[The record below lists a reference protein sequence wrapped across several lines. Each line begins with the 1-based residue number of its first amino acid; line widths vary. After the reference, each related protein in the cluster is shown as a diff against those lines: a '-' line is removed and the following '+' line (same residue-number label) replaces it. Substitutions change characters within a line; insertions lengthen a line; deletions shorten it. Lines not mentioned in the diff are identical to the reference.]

1 MCCMCALTRNKT
13 LILLPIFL
21 MVGIFSGY
29 GQGRNTPTDSDTPFE
44 DTRLFYRTQIYG
56 GAFLHTQGWGLNIRK
71 SWRKTGFVNRVL
83 SLEINNMK
91 HPKEQKS
98 FNPYYDDTKG
108 FVFGKLNS
116 LSILRPSYGLQK
128 VVYSKQA
135 KRGVQVSYFTMIGP
149 SIGLVKPVFL
159 EIAHPTVPNYKFLTT
174 EKYDSEEH
182 SFDEIFGRAPATKGL
197 EQTKLYPGI
206 HGKFA
211 LNFEYAPSDE
221 MHRALE
227 VGVNFDGFTKEVPI
241 MAFAENSQFFLTF
254 YLNLQF
260 GKKFF

>member
-1 MCCMCALTRNKT
+1 MALKSQFFSICALIAILVCTSTT
-13 LILLPIFL
+13 L
-21 MVGIFSGY
+21 VA
-29 GQGRNTPTDSDTPFE
+29 QGNNTPTDTDTPYD
-44 DTRLFYRTQIYG
+44 DTRLFYRTQLYG
-56 GAFLHTQGWGLNIRK
+56 GAYMHTRGWGVNFRK
-71 SWRKTGFVNRVL
+71 SWRKTGFVNRVF
-83 SLEINNMK
+83 SIEFNNMR

-108 FVFGKLNS
+108 FVFGKMNS

-128 VVYSKQA
+128 VLYSKEA

-149 SIGLVKPVFL
+149 SLGLVKPVYL
-159 EIAHPTVPNYKFLTT
+159 EIAHPSVPNYNRITT
-174 EKYDSEEH
+174 ERYDSEVH
-182 SFDEIFGRAPATKGL
+182 DFDVIFGRAAATKGI
-197 EQTKLYPGI
+197 EETQIYPGI

-211 LNFEYAPSDE
+211 LNFEYAPTDD

-227 VGVNFDGFTKEVPI
+227 VGVNFDSFGREVPI